1 MNHVEPQGISTMT
14 AAFTIRLDDEMLA
27 KLDALAADTDRSRNW
42 IATKA
47 IESYV
52 ELNAWQIAQI
62 KQGLAEADRGE
73 FATEAEVS
81 AVFDKYRTRA

>member
-1 MNHVEPQGISTMT
+1 MT

-27 KLDALAADTDRSRNW
+27 RLDALAVETDRSRNW

-52 ELNAWQIAQI
+52 ELNAWQIEQI
-62 KQGLAEADRGE
+62 KAGIAEADRGE
-73 FATEAEVS
+73 FATDEELDAIEAEIQ
-81 AVFDKYRTRA
+81 AKIDGR

>member
-1 MNHVEPQGISTMT
+1 MT

-42 IATKA
+42 IAAKA

-52 ELNAWQIAQI
+52 ELNAWQIARI
-62 KQGLAEADRGE
+62 KEGIAEADRGE
-73 FATEAEVS
+73 FATQDEVE
-81 AVFDKYRTRA
+81 AVFAKYRIRAA

>member
-1 MNHVEPQGISTMT
+1 MT

-42 IATKA
+42 IAAKA

-52 ELNAWQIAQI
+52 ELNAWQIARI
-62 KQGLAEADRGE
+62 KEGIAEADRGE
-73 FATEAEVS
+73 FATPDEVE
-81 AVFDKYRTRA
+81 AVFARYRIRAA

>member
-1 MNHVEPQGISTMT
+1 MT
-14 AAFTIRLDDEMLA
+14 AAFTIRLDDETLA

-42 IATKA
+42 LAAKA

-73 FATEAEVS
+73 FATEAELD
-81 AVFDKYRTRA
+81 AIEAEIQAKIDRQ